1 MSLKIFVR
9 TVTFYGILKWGSY
22 INICFLLQWHKKRDE
37 SLAHGFMRYSP
48 LDDCSER
55 FSDCPHNRS
64 QTHYHCIQDGCDK
77 VRIIINSINSFNIIK
92 FSIVSTSAYPVGSIR
107 RDSLMLYKFY
117 TVFIISKNLF
127 FIIYIWDLSNLPRLI
142 VIMKEMFILTCILLK
157 FAVIYSEMLGI
168 SYTLLY
174 RLLWFILRKQNMNK
188 HQWSQWWY

>member
-1 MSLKIFVR
+1 
-9 TVTFYGILKWGSY
+9 
-22 INICFLLQWHKKRDE
+22 
-37 SLAHGFMRYSP
+37 MRYSP

-77 VRIIINSINSFNIIK
+77 VRIIVNSTNSFNIIK

-174 RLLWFILRKQNMNK
+174 RLL
-188 HQWSQWWY
+188 